1 MRVPNP
7 VTASGLFWLPSRDDR
22 KLTGQLRVLDG
33 GEVEVEVVGL
43 FRDTVEKFA
52 GEPIT
57 PRILGQIDTH
67 ELVTLDNCVC
77 STTFSTSGVHRT
89 VARPELTLLGAAF
102 GENEEIR
109 YKTFSFSVDGL
120 DEWHEISGIKV
131 ENDFTA
137 ESTVVSFNPPA
148 EVPLW
153 SDDSAALSL
162 RFAWTLPLPHLTHAT
177 VSQKSYLRIE
187 ARDPQPCDYFTKI
200 AYQLVNFFSLAVDAT
215 ISLCEVVCTHPEV
228 VGETGDGTKYEQ
240 RIRVFYK
247 SWPFPDQ
254 KPKISAHEMLFKMTC
269 LAGNPQSAFQA
280 WFAAYERVMP
290 SINLY
295 FSAKA
300 GAHRYLDSRFLAL
313 AQSLE
318 TFHRRTHIR
327 TRMPDTEFAA
337 AIQATLEGAPEKH
350 REWIKARLEHGN
362 EISLVDRLTELFGA
376 FPIYFGDDAPR
387 KKILRWI
394 VDTRNYF
401 THWDPKRKERAAQG
415 SDLLN
420 LVNKMEV
427 LLQLLFLREV
437 GFSDSVIARA
447 VARNRGMRWRL
458 GCE

>member
-1 MRVPNP
+1 
-7 VTASGLFWLPSRDDR
+7 
-22 KLTGQLRVLDG
+22 
-33 GEVEVEVVGL
+33 VEVEVVGL
-43 FRDTVEKFA
+43 FRDAAEELA
-52 GEPIT
+52 SEPII

-67 ELVTLDNCVC
+67 ETVTMDNCVC

-89 VARPELTLLGAAF
+89 LVRPDLTLLGAAF
-102 GENEEIR
+102 GEKEQICF
-109 YKTFSFSVDGL
+109 KSFAFSVDGL
-120 DEWHEISGIKV
+120 DEWHEISGIEVK
-131 ENDFTA
+131 NDFA
-137 ESTVVSFNPPA
+137 SKSTVVSFDPPA

-153 SDDSAALSL
+153 SDGSAALSL
-162 RFAWTLPLPHLTHAT
+162 RFAWTLPSQHLTHAT

-187 ARDPQPCDYFTKI
+187 AKEPQPFDYFTKI
-200 AYQLVNFFSLAVDAT
+200 AYQLVNFFTLAVDAT
-215 ISLCEVVCTHPEV
+215 ISLSEVVCSHPDV
-228 VGETGDGTKYEQ
+228 VLETGAGTKYEQ
-240 RIRVFYK
+240 PIRVFYA
-247 SWPFPDQ
+247 SHPFSEQ
-254 KPKISAHEMLFKMTC
+254 RPKISGHEMLFKMTD

-290 SINLY
+290 ALNLY

-318 TFHRRTHIR
+318 TYHRRTFSR
-327 TRMPDTEFAA
+327 TRMPATEFAA
-337 AIQATLEGAPEKH
+337 ALQATLEGAPQQH

-362 EISLVDRLTELFGA
+362 EISLADRLTELFAA
-376 FPIYFGDDAPR
+376 FPIYFGDDAAR

-401 THWDPKRKERAAQG
+401 THWDPSQKKRAAQG

-427 LLQLLFLREV
+427 LLQLLFVREV

-447 VARNRGMRWRL
+447 VDRNRRL
-458 GCE
+458 RRRLDRE